1 MISLKW
7 KLKFVYPGKWLPS
20 PPLLGDGG
28 RNEDKEEKEKRGEEL
43 HSEIRSPGTQ
53 PPKNKLTP
61 QTSLKKESLKEM
73 FQTKEYR
80 GEQYITS
87 VNLKAPKKYDDSNW
101 IVIKKTSR
109 WAVNCQSDIKR

>member
-7 KLKFVYPGKWLPS
+7 KLKFVYPGKWLAF

-28 RNEDKEEKEKRGEEL
+28 RNEDKEEKEERGEEL

-101 IVIKKTSR
+101 IVIKKKQ
-109 WAVNCQSDIKR
+109 AAEQSTVSLI